1 MRPYQNQSA
10 EKAKRK
16 SRKKDQDALKNVV
29 SLRISDQEK
38 EVLDQCTK
46 ATRKNVS
53 DVVREAIELW
63 LTKHKPLLS

>member
-1 MRPYQNQSA
+1 MRLYQNQSA

-38 EVLDQCTK
+38 QVLDRCTK
-46 ATRKNVS
+46 AARKNVS